1 MVVMRKNNRI
11 EVVDEKDRGLYESKG
26 YAIVKPERAKKQ
38 ESGNGGSSQ
47 TAGASANNQ
56 NAKPENDPEKQESG
70 NGGDNAKKNLEK
82 DIEKILN

>member
-38 ESGNGGSSQ
+38 ESG
-47 TAGASANNQ
+47 
-56 NAKPENDPEKQESG
+56 D
-70 NGGDNAKKNLEK
+70 GGDNAKKNLEK

>member
-26 YAIVKPERAKKQ
+26 YAVVNTARVK
-38 ESGNGGSSQ
+38 
-47 TAGASANNQ
+47 
-56 NAKPENDPEKQESG
+56 KQESG
-70 NGGDNAKKNLEK
+70 NGGDNVKKNLEK

>member
-38 ESGNGGSSQ
+38 ESGNG
-47 TAGASANNQ
+47 
-56 NAKPENDPEKQESG
+56 
-70 NGGDNAKKNLEK
+70 NAKKNLEK